1 MDADKR
7 SKRFAALGL
16 TVSVLMGAL
25 GLRLWFLQAV
35 DAPVLELRV
44 QANKTRTVKLLPERG
59 RIFDREGR
67 ILADNER
74 LLTVTLDWEAMRRTS
89 ERLELFSRLAPI
101 LDVAPGDIENRFKGG
116 KYSPL
121 LPMPVK
127 EGVSEET
134 AIYLIQRVEDFPGVD
149 VTVEWKRQYPF
160 APIAAHVLGY
170 LGAITQGDA
179 NQYLE
184 QGYNLNERVGQFGVE
199 KVFETYLRGTPGF
212 VKYEVDSRGAVLDVV
227 ERRDPIPGNDLLL
240 AIDLDFQQF
249 AEQALE
255 TQLRLRRFG
264 ETCQARVPVLVDG
277 KEVRDAD
284 GRRVTESAKPFVN
297 FTNDEGVVE
306 TRVIPDCAN
315 YKSPAGS
322 VVMMNYSNGEVLAMA
337 SYPTFDNRWFNASIS
352 SDKFA
357 QIFPR
362 TDDPDQSILVNR
374 AIQGQYNLGSSFKP
388 FVAYAALGTGQLSD
402 QDGSGV
408 DYRYQDKGV
417 YEDSTFAAARSR
429 TSGNNLIIVDGQ
441 EFTTSEY
448 CAENR
453 CFYRNA
459 LCSGTGKPCVY
470 GSVNVV
476 DALAVSSDTF
486 FYKIG
491 DEIFRQRG
499 GAPVLQEEVRKF
511 GFGSQTG
518 IDLPYE
524 SPGRV
529 PDSESKRKLVEAGA
543 LFEGESPTYLVG
555 DNVQLSIGQGLLAAS
570 PIQLAVAYG
579 ALGNGGDVNR
589 PLIALALLEPGTPN
603 ALEVGLADL
612 SKASVAVELGTKNTI
627 RSLNIP
633 PDVRDPIVQGLS
645 RVVTGP
651 GVTSDYYH
659 STTGERLFRNYPYD
673 KLPIAGKTGTA
684 QGAANLPWNDS
695 SVFAAFSLDPNQP
708 IVVSA
713 YMEKAGY
720 GSRAAAPVVKCMF
733 LAFMGEA
740 RMSTVLPSNPLDV
753 TSTLAA
759 PERKLADGRC
769 LAGANFG
776 GRD

>member
-44 QANKTRTVKLLPERG
+44 QANKTRTVKLLAERG

-74 LLTVTLDWEAMRRTS
+74 LLTVTLDWEAMRRS
-89 ERLELFSRLAPI
+89 AERLELFGRLAPV
-101 LDVAPGDIENRFKGG
+101 LDISPSDMEDRYASK

-121 LPMPVK
+121 LPMPIK
-127 EGVSEET
+127 EGISEET

-149 VTVEWKRQYPF
+149 VTVEWRREYPF

-170 LGAITQGDA
+170 LGAITEGDA
-179 NQYLE
+179 AKYLE

-212 VKYEVDSRGAVLDVV
+212 VKYEVDSRGAILDVI
-227 ERRDPIPGNDLLL
+227 ERKEPIPGNDLQL
-240 AIDLDFQQF
+240 ALDLDLQQF

-255 TQLRLRRFG
+255 TQLRLRRFS
-264 ETCQARVPVLVDG
+264 EICQARVPVLVDG
-277 KEVRDAD
+277 KPLLDTD
-284 GRRVTESAKPFVN
+284 GRRVTQSAKPFVT
-297 FTNDEGVVE
+297 FTDDEGNVVSRE
-306 TRVIPDCAN
+306 IPDCAN
-315 YKSPAGS
+315 LKSPAGS
-322 VVMMNYSNGEVLAMA
+322 VVMMDYSNGQILAMA
-337 SYPTFDNRWFNASIS
+337 SYPTFDNRWFNAPIS
-352 SDKFA
+352 GDKFA

-388 FVAYAALGTGQLSD
+388 FVAYAALNTGQLAGPE
-402 QDGSGV
+402 GSGV
-408 DYRYQDKGV
+408 NYRFRDEGV
-417 YEDSTFAAARSR
+417 YEISTLKALRARA
-429 TSGNNLIIVDGQ
+429 GNENEDEIN
-441 EFTTSEY
+441 EFCTLNKCY
-448 CAENR
+448 
-453 CFYRNA
+453 YRNA
-459 LCSGTGKPCVY
+459 ICAGTGKPCVY
-470 GSVNVV
+470 GSVNVE

-491 DEIFRQRG
+491 DEIFEQRG

-511 GFGSQTG
+511 GFGSRTG

-524 SPGRV
+524 SAGRV
-529 PDSESKRKLVEAGA
+529 PDSQSKRALVEAGA
-543 LFEGESPTYLVG
+543 LVEGEVPEYLVG
-555 DNVQLSIGQGLLAAS
+555 DNVQLSIGQGLLSAT
-570 PIQLAVAYG
+570 PLQLAQSYG
-579 ALGNGGDVNR
+579 ALASGGEVNR

-603 ALEVGLADL
+603 ALEIGWADL
-612 SKASVAVELGTKNTI
+612 SQAAVALELGAKNTI
-627 RSLNIP
+627 RNLNIP
-633 PDVRDPIVQGLS
+633 PEIRDPIVRGLS

-659 STTGERLFRNYPYD
+659 ATTGERLFRRFPYD
-673 KLPIAGKTGTA
+673 RLPIAGKTGTA
-684 QGAANLPWNDS
+684 QGAASLPWNDS
-695 SVFAAFSLDPNQP
+695 SAFAAFSLDPSQP

-733 LAFMGEA
+733 LAYLGEA
-740 RMSTVLPSNPLDV
+740 RMTAVLPSNPLDL
-753 TSTLAA
+753 TATLAA

-769 LAGANFG
+769 LAGADFG